1 MPSMVQCFRCRNLFS
16 SAIPRAQILICE
28 QWDQQLSVLP
38 PCNYIVCKD
47 CFGSCST
54 VFPTAHDDGQGLH
67 MLPPHFAYGGWDC
80 PCCVVRVN
88 LDRDVSTDDPVTLHV
103 LDLEVQRQL
112 DVAHSKA
119 PSTLKG
125 YAFATSAME
134 AFGKKIGASILP
146 AISHKPPTP
155 SSSIRLSWYVLDAM
169 LRGGRLLKGRSLGT
183 VESHR
188 SAFSDF
194 MTRYVEP
201 APTSAA
207 ETILLSSFFTGLARR
222 VQRNVRP
229 ALALKVTTVVA
240 VLRLLEARIPKNPH
254 LLVYGCPEFAETYT
268 RLGFGSV
275 FALSFLCFL
284 RGNEAYQLNLA
295 QVQGDLVTMDTARV
309 RRCTPHFVGVFSVT
323 KTMRDHAVRI
333 ACVLLSQAGIDLGSF
348 LIPFL
353 VLRQRLPLL
362 SSPRLFVQHSG
373 ALFNSRF
380 FLHVFLRPAL
390 HEVQTSGAH
399 GGELHGVEID
409 VRITTNS
416 LRRGGNTAAANAG
429 VRRELRM
436 GHARWKAP
444 MGQMVDHYDE
454 VGLERQL
461 SVSYLLSDEAPFNG
475 YDWT

>member
-1 MPSMVQCFRCRNLFS
+1 
-16 SAIPRAQILICE
+16 
-28 QWDQQLSVLP
+28 
-38 PCNYIVCKD
+38 
-47 CFGSCST
+47 
-54 VFPTAHDDGQGLH
+54 
-67 MLPPHFAYGGWDC
+67 
-80 PCCVVRVN
+80 
-88 LDRDVSTDDPVTLHV
+88 
-103 LDLEVQRQL
+103 
-112 DVAHSKA
+112 
-119 PSTLKG
+119 
-125 YAFATSAME
+125 
-134 AFGKKIGASILP
+134 
-146 AISHKPPTP
+146 
-155 SSSIRLSWYVLDAM
+155 
-169 LRGGRLLKGRSLGT
+169 
-183 VESHR
+183 
-188 SAFSDF
+188 

-201 APTSAA
+201 APTAAA
-207 ETILLSSFFTGLARR
+207 ETILLSSFFSGLARR

-240 VLRLLEARIPKNPH
+240 VLRLLKARIPKDPQ
-254 LLVYGCPEFAETYT
+254 LLDYGCPEFAETYT

-333 ACVLLSQAGIDLGSF
+333 ACVLLSQAGIDLGFF

-362 SSPRLFVQHSG
+362 LSPRLFVQHSG
-373 ALFNSRF
+373 VLFNSRF
-380 FLHVFLRPAL
+380 FLHVFLRPVL
-390 HEVQTSGAH
+390 HELQTSGAH

>member
-1 MPSMVQCFRCRNLFS
+1 M
-16 SAIPRAQILICE
+16 
-28 QWDQQLSVLP
+28 
-38 PCNYIVCKD
+38 
-47 CFGSCST
+47 
-54 VFPTAHDDGQGLH
+54 
-67 MLPPHFAYGGWDC
+67 
-80 PCCVVRVN
+80 
-88 LDRDVSTDDPVTLHV
+88 
-103 LDLEVQRQL
+103 DLEVQRQL

-134 AFGKKIGASILP
+134 AFGKKIGANILP
-146 AISHKPPTP
+146 TFSHKPPTP
-155 SSSIRLSWYVLDAM
+155 SASIRLSWYVLDAM
-169 LRGGRLLKGRSLGT
+169 LRGGRRNTGRSLGT
-183 VESHR
+183 IESHR

-194 MTRYVEP
+194 MTRYVDP
-201 APTSAA
+201 APTSPA

-229 ALALKVTTVVA
+229 ALALKVATVVA
-240 VLRLLEARIPKNPH
+240 VLRQLSARIPRNSQ
-254 LLVYGCPEFAETYT
+254 LLYYGHPEFAETYT

-275 FALSFLCFL
+275 FAMSFLCFL
-284 RGNEAYQLNLA
+284 RGNEPYQLNLV
-295 QVQGDLVTMDTARV
+295 QVQRDLVTVDVARIQ
-309 RRCTPHFVGVFSVT
+309 RCTPHFVGDFSVT
-323 KTMRDHAVRI
+323 KTMRSASVRI
-333 ACVLLSQAGIDLGSF
+333 ACVLLSQAGINLGSF

-362 SSPRLFVQHSG
+362 ASPRLFVQHSG
-373 ALFNSRF
+373 VLFTSRF

-390 HEVQTSGAH
+390 LELQASGTH
-399 GGELHGVEID
+399 GGELHGVEVD

-436 GHARWKAP
+436 GQARWKAP